1 MAIYITGDTHADFKR
16 LGIQS
21 FPEQREMT
29 KDDYVIIC
37 GDFGGVWS
45 KEEDKNERY
54 WLDWLENRPFTTLFV
69 DGNHENFDR
78 LYSMPVEEWH
88 GGLVHEIRPSVL
100 HLMRGEIYDIDGC
113 SFFTFGGARSHD
125 IGSFIDE
132 ADGKVNYTQL
142 LDRND
147 SDYKTKKKEFD
158 RDWLAYRIRGLT
170 WWDEEMPS
178 QAEMDYGLENL
189 KRYGNSV
196 DYIIT
201 HDCHT
206 EGLRGMYGSSIC
218 PDKLN
223 DYFEQIRNT
232 VDYKTWIFGHHHTN
246 LQVAN
251 KDFCLYEQIVGP
263 VDTSHEHDISEE
275 TCIDDGFDLGDD
287 D

>member
-16 LGIQS
+16 LNTQS

-88 GGLVHEIRPSVL
+88 GGKIHRLCPSVI
-100 HLMRGEIYDIDGC
+100 HLMRGQVFDIDGV

-125 IGSFIDE
+125 IQGGI
-132 ADGKVNYTQL
+132 
-142 LDRND
+142 LDR
-147 SDYKTKKKEFD
+147 TRPTFKEEKAYAYA
-158 RDWLAYRIRGLT
+158 WGLPYRINHES
-170 WWDEEMPS
+170 WWKEEMPS
-178 QAEMDYGLENL
+178 DAEMKEGLSNL
-189 KRYGNSV
+189 ARHGNSV

-206 EGLRGMYGSSIC
+206 EGLRGIHGNSVR

-223 DYFEQIRNT
+223 DYFERIRNT
-232 VDYKTWIFGHHHTN
+232 VDYKAWIFGHHHTN
-246 LQVAN
+246 LQVAD

-263 VDTSHEHDISEE
+263 IDTSHEHDISEE
-275 TCIDDGFDLGDD
+275 TGTDDGFDLGDD